1 MTTDFAEALRS
12 GQCFL
17 FDGSTPTV
25 LYERGVYINRS
36 FDEANLTS
44 PELVRAIHEEFRA
57 GGAQIITTNTWAAN
71 RMKLQGYGLME
82 KLVEINREG
91 ARLAREVLQDSAP
104 GWVAGAIGPLG
115 VRIEPWGPTSF
126 DEAQGY
132 FAEQAQALLDG
143 GVDLFVL
150 EGFADLNEIHQ
161 AILGIQKVCALPV
174 AAMMTPNDE
183 GQTLYGTEPE
193 WYIRK
198 LTDWGA
204 ALVGVNG
211 GSGPAPLLDLLKRF
225 KTVTSCPLILQPSA
239 GLPRMVDGRLLYMA
253 SPEYLGEFAR
263 QAFQLGARAVG
274 GDAGTSAAHIR
285 SMRGAL
291 RQERAFVEGITERA
305 EPETPH
311 PGVPTAERSAF
322 SRKLAAGGFV
332 LTVELVPP
340 KGTSTDKLVEKA
352 EHCRVRGVDAIN
364 IPDGPRAMAR
374 MSALAT
380 SVIIQRRVGMETLM
394 HFACRDR
401 NLLGI
406 QSDLLGA
413 AGLGLQNVLAI
424 TGDHSTPCAVKGH
437 SWHPVPAI
445 ICGKWCFAD
454 GFPRFTEKNCR
465 GGSFANLRSKDLMPV
480 LMANAAVTQIA
491 HPLRDGRYTV
501 DFKALEAAVTPRTRL
516 LVYTSPSNPLGW
528 VATAEEQ
535 QGLLDFARR
544 HDLWLLA
551 DEVYDRLYYA
561 GARLGNPVPS
571 ILRRATRDDAVIA
584 VQSFSKAYCMT
595 GWRLGWIVARRDLAG
610 KAAELNEFLVS
621 HAASFTQKAGEVALA
636 EGEPELARMLER
648 LKQNRDLCLEALSG
662 IAGVTTP
669 VPDGAFYL
677 FPRIDGLRDS
687 FAFCLRLLE
696 ETRVGLAPGVA
707 FGEGGEGSVRIC
719 YAADR
724 SVLEPAMERLSKFLR
739 SGYNR

>member
-1 MTTDFAEALRS
+1 MPNDFSEALKS

-44 PELVRAIHEEFRA
+44 PELVRAIHEEFRT
-57 GGAQIITTNTWAAN
+57 GGAQIMTTNTWAAN
-71 RMKLQGYGLME
+71 RLKLQGYGLGE
-82 KLVEINREG
+82 KLVEINRSG
-91 ARLAREVLQDSAP
+91 ARLAREVLQDGAP

-126 DEAQGY
+126 EEALG
-132 FAEQAQALLDG
+132 FFTEQAQALVEG

-161 AILGIQKVCALPV
+161 AILAIKRVCGLPI

-225 KTVTSCPLILQPSA
+225 KTVTDCPLILQPSA

-285 SMRGAL
+285 AMRGAL
-291 RQERAFVEGITERA
+291 RQERAFVEGAVERT
-305 EPETPH
+305 EPECPR
-311 PGVPTAERSAF
+311 PGVPTADRSAF

-332 LTVELVPP
+332 ISVELVPP
-340 KGTSTDKLVEKA
+340 KGTSADKLVEKA
-352 EHCRVRGVDAIN
+352 DYCRLRGVDAIN

-380 SVIIQRRVGMETLM
+380 AVIIQRRVGMETLM

-424 TGDHSTPCAVKGH
+424 TGDPPKLGPYPTATAVFDVDSIGLVNIV
-437 SWHPVPAI
+437 SQLNR
-445 ICGKWCFAD
+445 GLD
-454 GFPRFTEKNCR
+454 L
-465 GGSFANLRSKDLMPV
+465 GGSDIGVPTRFSVGVGANPV
-480 LMANAAVTQIA
+480 ALDMDRELQRFRYKVEAGAEWAITQPIFDA
-491 HPLRDGRYTV
+491 D
-501 DFKALEAAVTPRTRL
+501 ALL
-516 LVYTSPSNPLGW
+516 HF
-528 VATAEEQ
+528 
-535 QGLLDFARR
+535 LDFA
-544 HDLWLLA
+544 A
-551 DEVYDRLYYA
+551 T
-561 GARLGNPVPS
+561 LGIP
-571 ILRRATRDDAVIA
+571 VIA
-584 VQSFSKAYCMT
+584 GIWPLKSLRNAQFMANEVPGVRVPPEILERMARWTSAEDQLKEGIAIAQETIARVRPSVRGLQLSAP
-595 GWRLGWIVARRDLAG
+595 LGQV
-610 KAAELNEFLVS
+610 ELLDS
-621 HAASFTQKAGEVALA
+621 LMQAGEV
-636 EGEPELARMLER
+636 R
-648 LKQNRDLCLEALSG
+648 
-662 IAGVTTP
+662 
-669 VPDGAFYL
+669 
-677 FPRIDGLRDS
+677 
-687 FAFCLRLLE
+687 
-696 ETRVGLAPGVA
+696 
-707 FGEGGEGSVRIC
+707 
-719 YAADR
+719 
-724 SVLEPAMERLSKFLR
+724 
-739 SGYNR
+739 

>member
-1 MTTDFAEALRS
+1 MPQDFAEALTS

-57 GGAQIITTNTWAAN
+57 GGAQVITTNTWAAN
-71 RMKLQGYGLME
+71 RIKLQGYGLME
-82 KLVEINREG
+82 KLVEINRSG
-91 ARLAREVLQDSAP
+91 ARLAREVLQDDAP

-126 DEAQGY
+126 EEAQGY
-132 FAEQAQALLDG
+132 FTEQARALLEG

-161 AILGIQKVCALPV
+161 AILAIQQVCALPV

-225 KTVTSCPLILQPSA
+225 KTVTDCPLILQPSA

-285 SMRGAL
+285 AMRGAL
-291 RQERAFVEGITERA
+291 RQERAFVEGTSVRA
-305 EPETPH
+305 EPESPH
-311 PGVPTAERSAF
+311 PGVPTADRSAF
-322 SRKLAAGGFV
+322 SRKLAEGGFV
-332 LTVELVPP
+332 ISVELVPP
-340 KGTSTDKLVEKA
+340 KGTSADKLVEKA
-352 EHCRVRGVDAIN
+352 EHCRDRGVDAIN

-380 SVIIQRRVGMETLM
+380 AVIIQRRVCMETLM

-424 TGDHSTPCAVKGH
+424 TGDPPK
-437 SWHPVPAI
+437 
-445 ICGKWCFAD
+445 
-454 GFPRFTEKNCR
+454 
-465 GGSFANLRSKDLMPV
+465 
-480 LMANAAVTQIA
+480 
-491 HPLRDGRYTV
+491 
-501 DFKALEAAVTPRTRL
+501 
-516 LVYTSPSNPLGW
+516 LGPYPT
-528 VATAEEQ
+528 AT
-535 QGLLDFARR
+535 
-544 HDLWLLA
+544 
-551 DEVYDRLYYA
+551 
-561 GARLGNPVPS
+561 
-571 ILRRATRDDAVIA
+571 
-584 VQSFSKAYCMT
+584 
-595 GWRLGWIVARRDLAG
+595 
-610 KAAELNEFLVS
+610 
-621 HAASFTQKAGEVALA
+621 
-636 EGEPELARMLER
+636 
-648 LKQNRDLCLEALSG
+648 
-662 IAGVTTP
+662 
-669 VPDGAFYL
+669 
-677 FPRIDGLRDS
+677 
-687 FAFCLRLLE
+687 
-696 ETRVGLAPGVA
+696 GLAPTPMLNRVGMPM
-707 FGEGGEGSVRIC
+707 SLPP
-719 YAADR
+719 R
-724 SVLEPAMERLSKFLR
+724 SSPRLSWPRMFTR
-739 SGYNR
+739 PMASTSNTAVAVG

>member
-44 PELVRAIHEEFRA
+44 PELVRTIHEEFRA

-91 ARLAREVLQDSAP
+91 ARLAREVLQDGAP

-225 KTVTSCPLILQPSA
+225 KTVTDCPLILQPSA

-285 SMRGAL
+285 AMRGAL
-291 RQERAFVEGITERA
+291 RQERAFVEGTSERA
-305 EPETPH
+305 EPESPH
-311 PGVPTAERSAF
+311 PGVPTADRSAF
-322 SRKLAAGGFV
+322 SRKLAEGGFV
-332 LTVELVPP
+332 ISVELVPP
-340 KGTSTDKLVEKA
+340 KGTSADKLVEKA
-352 EHCRVRGVDAIN
+352 SYCHTRGVDAIN

-380 SVIIQRRVGMETLM
+380 AVIIQRRVGMETLM

-424 TGDHSTPCAVKGH
+424 TGDPPKLGPYPTATAVFD
-437 SWHPVPAI
+437 VDAI
-445 ICGKWCFAD
+445 GLVNIVSQLNRGLD
-454 GFPRFTEKNCR
+454 L
-465 GGSFANLRSKDLMPV
+465 GGSDIGVPTRFSVGVGANPV
-480 LMANAAVTQIA
+480 ALDMERELKRYRYKVEAGAEWAITQPIFDA
-491 HPLRDGRYTV
+491 D
-501 DFKALEAAVTPRTRL
+501 ALFHF
-516 LVYTSPSNPLGW
+516 
-528 VATAEEQ
+528 
-535 QGLLDFARR
+535 LDFA
-544 HDLWLLA
+544 
-551 DEVYDRLYYA
+551 VP
-561 GARLGNPVPS
+561 LGIP
-571 ILRRATRDDAVIA
+571 VIA
-584 VQSFSKAYCMT
+584 GIWPLKSL
-595 GWRLGWIVARRDLAG
+595 RN
-610 KAAELNEFLVS
+610 AEFMANEVP
-621 HAASFTQKAGEVALA
+621 GVRVP
-636 EGEPELARMLER
+636 PEILARMARWTTAEDQ
-648 LKQNRDLCLEALSG
+648 LKEG
-662 IAGVTTP
+662 IAIAQETIARVRPAVRGLQLSAPLGQVELLDTLLD
-669 VPDGAFYL
+669 VGA
-677 FPRIDGLRDS
+677 P
-687 FAFCLRLLE
+687 
-696 ETRVGLAPGVA
+696 
-707 FGEGGEGSVRIC
+707 
-719 YAADR
+719 
-724 SVLEPAMERLSKFLR
+724 K
-739 SGYNR
+739 